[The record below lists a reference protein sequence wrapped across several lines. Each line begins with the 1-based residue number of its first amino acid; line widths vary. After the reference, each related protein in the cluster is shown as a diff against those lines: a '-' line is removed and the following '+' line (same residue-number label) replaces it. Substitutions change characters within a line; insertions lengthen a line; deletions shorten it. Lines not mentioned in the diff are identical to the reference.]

1 MASDQDAQ
9 LDAVLIGGREK
20 VQIRVVDYD
29 PEWAHDYERRR
40 DLIQGALG
48 SHALDLHHIGSTS
61 VVGLAAKPI
70 VDILVTVPDV
80 DDEPA
85 YLPLMESIAFV
96 LRVREPGHRMFRTP
110 DRDVHVHFYE
120 PQDPAVAD
128 YLDLRDWLRVSP
140 QDRHLY
146 AETKRVLAERDWED
160 TNDYAEA
167 KTDAI
172 RTILGR
178 AREWRERVNAAE

>member
-9 LDAVLIGGREK
+9 LDAVLVGGREK
-20 VQIRVVDYD
+20 TQIRVVDYD
-29 PEWAHDYERRR
+29 SEWVHAYERRR
-40 DLIQGALG
+40 QLIEGALQ
-48 SHALDLHHIGSTS
+48 SCALNVQHIGSTS

-70 VDILVTVPDV
+70 IDILVTVPDI

-85 YLPLMESIAFV
+85 YLPLMESVGFV

-128 YLDLRDWLRVSP
+128 YLDLRDWLRVS
-140 QDRHLY
+140 QEDRDLY
-146 AETKRVLAERDWED
+146 AETKRVLAERSWED
-160 TNDYAEA
+160 MNYYAEA
-167 KTDAI
+167 KTDIISAI
-172 RTILGR
+172 LAH
-178 AREWRERVNAAE
+178 AREWRTRVDTVE